1 MAVSKRLRFEILRRD
16 NHTCR
21 YCGGTAPDVKLTV
34 DHVVPEALGGTDLPD
49 NLVAACADCNSGK
62 SATPAGAALVEQVAQ
77 DALRWAAALQVAV
90 DARAAQRE
98 VRDRYVAAFKS
109 EWDCWRWGSGEN
121 KSHFPLPGDWQ
132 NSVGRFHDLGLP
144 LSEIKDCINAMGGS
158 TCHPDKAFRYF
169 AGCAWRVLR
178 EIQDAAAEIA
188 ASTEGMNDGA

>member
-21 YCGGTAPDVKLTV
+21 YCGGAAPDVKLTV
-34 DHVVPEALGGTDLPD
+34 DHVIPETLGGTDLPD

-62 SATPAGAALVEQVAQ
+62 SATPAGAPLVEQVAQ

-98 VRDRYVAAFKS
+98 VREVYIKAFRE
-109 EWDCWRWGSGEN
+109 EWDQWRWGS
-121 KSHFPLPGDWQ
+121 KDAPSQFPLPGDWRA
-132 NSVGRFHDLGLP
+132 SVGRFHDLGLP
-144 LSEIKDCINAMGGS
+144 LAEIKDCIEFCHASSCQPDNAY
-158 TCHPDKAFRYF
+158 RYF

-178 EIQDAAAEIA
+178 QIQEAAAEIA
-188 ASTEGMNDGA
+188 ASTEGTNDGA